1 MLRCLLRIRASDVR
15 SHNRSTGV
23 MMQKKEK
30 LKKGNIDGMFR
41 LLFGDSILTKV
52 LGNCKTA

>member
-1 MLRCLLRIRASDVR
+1 MFRCLLRIRASDVR

-41 LLFGDSILTKV
+41 LLFGGSILT
-52 LGNCKTA
+52 